1 MPLHYQR
8 KPGAGAPGL
17 SEILRSTDQVE
28 RPSDNPDRHQAQ
40 VRPHHTGAVPRRVK
54 TVKQL
59 RADLEWV
66 GVRVRQARRRR

>member
-1 MPLHYQR
+1 MPLHQR

-17 SEILRSTDQVE
+17 SEILRSADQVE
-28 RPSDNPDRHQAQ
+28 RLSDNPFRHQAQ
-40 VRPHHTGAVPRRVK
+40 VRPHHAGAVPRRVK

-66 GVRVRQARRRR
+66 GLRVRQARRRP